1 MKASVREKFVWF
13 TARYEGV
20 VPWMYL
26 DVKGLVTT
34 AIGNLID
41 PIQYALPLPFV
52 HPDGRAA
59 SKDEIAAEWAR
70 VKNHPTA
77 AKDGHRILKAVTSL
91 RLTEEGIAKVVGAKL
106 DLNWTFLKGRFPE
119 IDSWPADAQL
129 ATLSMAWA
137 CGPAFRF
144 RLLEAALRA
153 QNFAM
158 AAIECKMDTRGNPGL
173 VPRNVANKIL
183 YRNAHVVGQFDVY
196 NPETLYYPRDLN
208 DERETEPEFHYG
220 PPEDDDEPTPPP
232 TRRAPVISDLADFR
246 KVYTPPPLRGQ
257 EDDDPD
263 DAA

>member
-1 MKASVREKFVWF
+1 MKQSVREKFVWF

-41 PIQYALPLPFV
+41 PIQYALHVPFV
-52 HPDGRAA
+52 RPDGSPAA
-59 SKDEIAAEWAR
+59 KDEIAAEWAR
-70 VKNHPTA
+70 VKSHPTA
-77 AKDGHRILKAVTSL
+77 AVQGHRVLRDATTL
-91 RLTEEGIAKVVGAKL
+91 RLTEAGIAKVVGAKL
-106 DLNWTFLKGRFPE
+106 DQNWTHLRGRFPE
-119 IDSWPADAQL
+119 IDAWPADAQL

-158 AAIECKMDTRGNPGL
+158 AAIECKMDTKGNPGL

-183 YRNAHVVGQFDVY
+183 YRNAHAVKQHDVY
-196 NPETLYYPRDLN
+196 DPETLYYPRDIN
-208 DERETEPEFHYG
+208 DERETSPELPYSG
-220 PPEDDDEPTPPP
+220 DDDPTLPSRRPPVV
-232 TRRAPVISDLADFR
+232 ADLDVFR
-246 KVYTPPPLRGQ
+246 KVYAPPPLRGQ

>member
-1 MKASVREKFVWF
+1 MRASVRERFVWF
-13 TARYEGV
+13 TSRYEGV

-41 PIQYALPLPFV
+41 PIQYALALPFV
-52 HPDGRAA
+52 RADGSPA
-59 SKDEIAAEWAR
+59 SKDEIAAEWSR
-70 VKNHPTA
+70 VKSHPTA
-77 AKDGHRILKAVTSL
+77 AMQGHRVLKDVTSL
-91 RLTEEGIAKVVGAKL
+91 RLTEDGIAKVVGAKL
-106 DLNWTFLKGRFPE
+106 DQNWTHLRGRFPE
-119 IDSWPADAQL
+119 IAEWPADAQL

-144 RLLEAALRA
+144 PMLEASLRS

-158 AAIECKMDTRGNPGL
+158 AAIECKMSTTGNPGI

-183 YRNAHVVGQFDVY
+183 YRNAHVVKQFDVY
-196 NPETLYYPRDLN
+196 DPETLYYPRDLN
-208 DERETEPEFHYG
+208 DERETEPELRYG
-220 PPEDDDEPTPPP
+220 PPEDDEPTLPSRRPPAV
-232 TRRAPVISDLADFR
+232 TDLADFR